1 MKKEAVIITN
11 NRGRVYI
18 YTIDYRLEYYR
29 RADTRISKRAD
40 ANKLIAAVIFNGQV
54 AGLPA
59 LYPSGMYYTLH
70 YRRTHIP

>member
-11 NRGRVYI
+11 NQGR
-18 YTIDYRLEYYR
+18 DR

-54 AGLPA
+54 ACWLYNGMLYYYYIDAHIFQHWLFLFLITKA
-59 LYPSGMYYTLH
+59 LC
-70 YRRTHIP
+70 